1 MNRSM
6 YNDAKSIFPR
16 MLLTGIAL
24 LLSIG
29 LVGDANNQSN
39 IMKEHEKTYSKIK
52 TRLKLMTL
60 NIAHGRKNHGYKF
73 IMTESSVKENLDH
86 ICRVMER
93 VQSDIIALQEADGS
107 SFWSGNFDHIE
118 YIRTNTSFD
127 FAFHG
132 EHVNNLKLAYGTAV
146 LSKIPLTNSASENLE
161 SPGITFPK
169 GYVVAT
175 IRWPGINP
183 KKIDVLSI
191 HLDSLRSKNRTHQL
205 QQIVKEIKKRKNP
218 AIIMG
223 DFNCEWND
231 KNSAVKK
238 LANELDL
245 KPYRPSANNLDTYP
259 LLNKRLD
266 WILIPNDFTFISYK
280 VLKEKISDHLAV
292 VAEVEVK

>member
-1 MNRSM
+1 MIS
-6 YNDAKSIFPR
+6 
-16 MLLTGIAL
+16 TG
-24 LLSIG
+24 LSA
-29 LVGDANNQSN
+29 DANKQSSKM
-39 IMKEHEKTYSKIK
+39 IEHKKTDSKTQ

-60 NIAHGRKNHGYKF
+60 NLAHGRKNQGYKL
-73 IMTESSVKENLDH
+73 IMTESNVKENLDH
-86 ICRVMER
+86 ICRVIQR
-93 VQSDIIALQEADGS
+93 VQPDIIALQEADGS

-118 YIRTNTSFD
+118 YIRTNAKFD

-146 LSKIPLTNSASENLE
+146 LSRIPLTNSASENLE

-175 IRWPGINP
+175 ITWPDINP
-183 KKIDVLSI
+183 RKIDIWSI

-205 QQIVKEIKKRKNP
+205 QKIVKELKKRKNP

-223 DFNCEWND
+223 DFNSEWSG

-238 LANELDL
+238 LAHELGL
-245 KPYRPSANNLDTYP
+245 KPYQPFAKNLDTYP

-266 WILIPNDFTFISYK
+266 WILIPKDFTFVSYK
-280 VLKEKISDHLAV
+280 VLKERVSDHLAV
-292 VAEVEVK
+292 VAEVEVE